1 MGDLKYLNKF
11 FWQYKKLFFLGIF
24 FVSISNIFAVY
35 PAEFVRDAID
45 AIFDKKNN
53 IRENIYRTVIFYSM
67 LIIGFAILKGVFMYL
82 MRQTIIVMSR
92 RIEYDLKNEIYYHY
106 QKLNTAFYKKNKTG
120 DLMNRISEDVSRVRM
135 YLGPCV
141 MYTVNIIILFSLIIF
156 KMVLINI
163 KLTLYVILPL
173 PILAFSVYYVSKN
186 INIRSNEVQ
195 KQLSKITSLS
205 QESFSG
211 IKIIKSFNKENDIWK
226 IYLQN
231 CKKYIS
237 KQLNLVKI
245 EALFFPLIIVLIGV
259 STILVVYIGGQESFK
274 GKISIGNI
282 AEFIIY
288 VNMLAWPIASIGW
301 VTSLVQRASAS
312 MKRINSFLLT
322 NEKIKNYT
330 IKKTPVSN
338 TISFINVSFTYK
350 NTNIKA
356 LDNVSF
362 LIKKGQ
368 TVGFFGK
375 TGSGKSTVA
384 QLLCR
389 LYDVDGGDIN
399 FGNINIKKL
408 NLFNLRRAIG
418 YVPQDGYLFSGSIKR
433 NIAFGYEKIDHKKMI
448 DAAKISGIYK
458 EIDNFPNGFDTVIGE
473 RGVQLSGGQRQRLS
487 IARMIYKEPKIII
500 LDDCLSAVDK
510 NKEKLILKN
519 LKELFKDCVLIIISH
534 RINSF
539 INADNIIV
547 IEKGKIKS
555 QGSHNN
561 LVKNC
566 NLYSKIFNRQNK
578 DL

>member
-226 IYLQN
+226 IYLKN

-288 VNMLAWPIASIGW
+288 VNMLAWPIASVGW

-362 LIKKGQ
+362 LIQKGQ

-389 LYDVDGGDIN
+389 LYDVDCGDIN

-408 NLFNLRRAIG
+408 NLFNLRGAIG

>member
-173 PILAFSVYYVSKN
+173 PVLAFSVYYVSKN

-226 IYLQN
+226 IYLKN

-362 LIKKGQ
+362 LIQKGQ

-408 NLFNLRRAIG
+408 NLFNLRGAIG

>member
-163 KLTLYVILPL
+163 KLTFYVILPL

-186 INIRSNEVQ
+186 INIRSSEVQ

-237 KQLNLVKI
+237 KQLNLIKI

-288 VNMLAWPIASIGW
+288 VNMLAWPIASVGW

-312 MKRINSFLLT
+312 MKRINAFLLT
-322 NEKIKNYT
+322 SEKIKNYT

-362 LIKKGQ
+362 LIQKGQ

-375 TGSGKSTVA
+375 TGSGKSTIA

-408 NLFNLRRAIG
+408 NLFNLREAIG

-561 LVKNC
+561 LAKNC
-566 NLYSKIFNRQNK
+566 NLYSKIFNKQNK